1 MGQRILMNQQ
11 STRILVSISLQII
24 IRGLNILNNYR
35 ANQAMANICNTA
47 TQQEYIYIDLSTHV
61 RTESGTNGQLAF
73 VFMHCMTV

>member
-1 MGQRILMNQQ
+1 MGQHILMNQQ

-47 TQQEYIYIDLSTHV
+47 LYI
-61 RTESGTNGQLAF
+61 
-73 VFMHCMTV
+73 